1 MEKLVTDM
9 KRLIEYTELRKT
21 TIKCNASTICTE
33 VQLRHFKSAQ
43 VDLFVELDRLNCYGS
58 AETTEIFCKEVVRYS
73 SVMMDRLTRG
83 EVSEIQF
90 VQPEIKGPFWCN
102 TKECLM
108 CCANVE
114 LTNERPYKIVVENDD
129 GRSEITGKT
138 DHTIKMLSC
147 DFHILTFEDKQL
159 NFPMGKKEV
168 CQVQSQIIEE
178 VNAMDLHLQ
187 QVPLEYCGILQ
198 NGVTWIFLYRKVKNG
213 NVKKGRIMWN
223 YVVAPRTFTDGVVNE
238 ENCRIVARLLEHA
251 YYVADQIA
259 TQITI
264 PRMIVPL
271 PSANLDASESEG
283 DEQSDHENNLP
294 SEGGDRSATAMC
306 FQTETRATTTQ
317 GQTNIANSKGTRT
330 TKNPGHSH
338 YFDKEDSFLPLSVH
352 NLSMQPTL
360 KKMVC

>member
-1 MEKLVTDM
+1 MEELGTDM
-9 KRLIEYTELRKT
+9 KRLIEYTEPRKT
-21 TIKCNASTICTE
+21 TIKCNASKICTE
-33 VQLRHFKSAQ
+33 VQLRHFSSAQ
-43 VDLFVELDRLNCYGS
+43 VDLFVELDRLNSYGS
-58 AETTEIFCKEVVRYS
+58 AETTEIFCNEVVRYS
-73 SVMMDRLTRG
+73 SVMMKRLTRG
-83 EVSEIQF
+83 EVGEIKF

-114 LTNERPYKIVVENDD
+114 LMNERPYKIVVENAD

-159 NFPMGKKEV
+159 NFKMGKPEV

-187 QVPLEYCGILQ
+187 YVPLEYCGILQ

-213 NVKKGRIMWN
+213 RIMWN
-223 YVVAPRTFTDGVVNE
+223 YVVAPMTFTDGVVNE

-259 TQITI
+259 TQIAT

-283 DEQSDHENNLP
+283 DEQSDHENILP
-294 SEGGDRSATAMC
+294 FEGGDRSATEVC
-306 FQTETRATTTQ
+306 FQTQTRATTTQ
-317 GQTNIANSKGTRT
+317 GQTNNANSKGTRT
-330 TKNPGHSH
+330 TKTPGHSH
-338 YFDKEDSFLPLSVH
+338 YCDKEDLFLPLSVH
-352 NLSMQPTL
+352 NVSMQPTSFY
-360 KKMVC
+360 KIVC